1 MPAVAVLRAVLAVVP
16 AIARDP
22 AQDSYR
28 DLLIMAVPPR
38 LPAEIPPGQPTRGGS
53 VGRCSDN
60 RGPPTVWRERSE
72 QQVRETYSLKIR
84 GGKYI
89 PASVDSDLH

>member
-1 MPAVAVLRAVLAVVP
+1 MTMSTRTIPTCKGRVIGPLGASRLVER
-16 AIARDP
+16 
-22 AQDSYR
+22 
-28 DLLIMAVPPR
+28 LLGAM
-38 LPAEIPPGQPTRGGS
+38 LT
-53 VGRCSDN
+53 
-60 RGPPTVWRERSE
+60 PTVWPERSE

>member
-28 DLLIMAVPPR
+28 DLLIMAVPQR
-38 LPAEIPPGQPTRGGS
+38 FPAEIPPGQPTRGGS

-60 RGPPTVWRERSE
+60 RVPPRFGVKGANNRSG
-72 QQVRETYSLKIR
+72 RLTR
-84 GGKYI
+84 
-89 PASVDSDLH
+89 